1 MNRKIKL
8 IWEFR
13 GEEAEQTAEHHKIH
27 LTEFALK
34 EQLDLTETGIEK
46 IDVFHWIA
54 FLMATEKQVFTL
66 RDALKPVR
74 AEVEE

>member
-34 EQLDLTETGIEK
+34 EHLELTETGIEK

-54 FLMATEKQVFTL
+54 FLLVHEREVFKV
-66 RDALKPVR
+66 RDVIKPVR